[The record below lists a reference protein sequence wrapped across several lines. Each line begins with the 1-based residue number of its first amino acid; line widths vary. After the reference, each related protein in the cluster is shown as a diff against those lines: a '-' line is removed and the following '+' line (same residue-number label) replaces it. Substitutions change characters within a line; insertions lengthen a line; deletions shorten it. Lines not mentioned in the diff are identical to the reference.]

1 MATVLTNTARQFR
14 DLDLNFKIHPIR
26 KDINK
31 HSGEI
36 AVINSVK
43 NLVQTKHYEIP
54 FQPDVGSNLQRLLF
68 EPLDSVTAALVEREI
83 TEVVNNYEPRAA
95 IRSVRITPDYDN
107 NGFRAEM
114 TFQIVNV
121 TDPVTIKF
129 FLERVR

>member
-68 EPLDSVTAALVEREI
+68 EPLDSVTAALVE
-83 TEVVNNYEPRAA
+83 
-95 IRSVRITPDYDN
+95 
-107 NGFRAEM
+107 
-114 TFQIVNV
+114 
-121 TDPVTIKF
+121 
-129 FLERVR
+129 